1 MATLIA
7 GTVAVLVLY
16 TLLQMF
22 RSANPAVM
30 ARGVKIAGG
39 LLALAVAGFIGLR
52 GELAIAI
59 PLGVFGAGLLGWSP
73 FGTSGFG
80 NVGGLF
86 GSSSRSSRRHM
97 CGRSIST

>member
-39 LLALAVAGFIGLR
+39 LLALAVAD
-52 GELAIAI
+52 
-59 PLGVFGAGLLGWSP
+59 
-73 FGTSGFG
+73 
-80 NVGGLF
+80 
-86 GSSSRSSRRHM
+86 RR
-97 CGRSIST
+97 